1 LAPPLCAIIVLAVF
15 TKRINEKGAFY
26 GLFIG
31 LIVGMIRFIWEY
43 SYTVPPC
50 AKKYLDNRPAIITE
64 VHYLH
69 FRIILFAITVFVAW
83 MISFLT
89 KPIQEKYVVKIASKF
104 KILPY
109 NLII

>member
-1 LAPPLCAIIVLAVF
+1 
-15 TKRINEKGAFY
+15 
-26 GLFIG
+26 
-31 LIVGMIRFIWEY
+31 MIRFIWEY